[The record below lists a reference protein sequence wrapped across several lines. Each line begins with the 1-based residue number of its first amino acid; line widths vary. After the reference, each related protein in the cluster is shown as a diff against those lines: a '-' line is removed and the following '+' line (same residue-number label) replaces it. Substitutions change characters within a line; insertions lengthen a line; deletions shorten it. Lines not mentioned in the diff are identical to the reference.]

1 MVDSVR
7 PLYGP
12 MVGGTRVI
20 ISGHFISLPTII
32 AVYIG
37 QHKLNPH
44 NNRLRLS
51 RKRPLN
57 NNNNNNT
64 GLPSWQRDWTGPIML
79 IVLFLVSHFNFLFV
93 SCGRLPVSFL
103 LHFKYTLS
111 YRTIRTLHPRSRYLG
126 VRPFS
131 SFIQIFSSV
140 DFHVPLTCIP
150 IMFSVF
156 FQHVF
161 LKKNLIFNFIR

>member
-12 MVGGTRVI
+12 MTGGTRVI

-37 QHKLNPH
+37 QHKLHPH

-57 NNNNNNT
+57 NTIIIPDCLHDN
-64 GLPSWQRDWTGPIML
+64 GTGPDLSCSSFYFQFHIL
-79 IVLFLVSHFNFLFV
+79 IFCLFRVVDYPSAFCCILNTHYRIVPFGHYIHVVGIQVFGLFLHLS
-93 SCGRLPVSFL
+93 
-103 LHFKYTLS
+103 KYFPAQTFM
-111 YRTIRTLHPRSRYLG
+111 YP
-126 VRPFS
+126 
-131 SFIQIFSSV
+131 
-140 DFHVPLTCIP
+140 
-150 IMFSVF
+150 
-156 FQHVF
+156 
-161 LKKNLIFNFIR
+161 